1 MSKDETTYRTVAFDQ
16 SKYLDNKKN
25 PLSAG
30 GACHLFALHWC
41 QEIISDKSLGA
52 QDRMENM
59 ARFANA
65 VKVQYGAF
73 SRRWEREGSAVSDE
87 GIAKQIGLKIAK
99 LTYPNTLGEVAEA
112 VKSEHREGFVHS
124 FWFRKNNQDNG
135 AHSIAY
141 YRSGAT
147 FGGHI
152 YVFDPNYGEYKMS
165 KSQFVRWLDEVLTP
179 LYKPFGKI
187 DSHQLRYV
195 ERHIV
200 KAVKGGT
207 RVMPM

>member
-16 SKYLDNKKN
+16 SKYLDNKRN

-41 QEIISDKSLGA
+41 QEMINDKSLGA
-52 QDRMENM
+52 QDRMANM
-59 ARFANA
+59 GRFSGA

-73 SRRWEREGSAVSDE
+73 SRRWEQEGSAVSDE
-87 GIAKQIGLKIAK
+87 GIAKQIGLKISK
-99 LTYPNTLGEVAEA
+99 LTYPNTLAEVAEA
-112 VKSEHREGFVHS
+112 IKGEHRVGFVHS
-124 FWFRKNNQDNG
+124 FWFKKDKKDNG
-135 AHSIAY
+135 AHSIGL

-165 KSQFVRWLDEVLTP
+165 KSQLQRWYDEVLAP
-179 LYKPFGKI
+179 LYKPFGTI
-187 DSHQLRYV
+187 ASTRLSS
-195 ERHIV
+195 
-200 KAVKGGT
+200 AVQS
-207 RVMPM
+207 